1 MYEAIVLL
9 PLLGSVVAG
18 IIALVGARN
27 RFPGEEP
34 PPPLDDHAAAPLA
47 EDHAR
52 AAPAPEAA
60 HAAFASTH
68 VEEPEHAPA
77 AAGSL
82 LAELTTSTFLVIS
95 CVLSWF
101 ALLDVGVAGHEAR
114 VPLFSFIT
122 FGDLHSEW
130 LLRIDALTAVM
141 LVVVTTI
148 SSLVHSYSIG
158 YLEV

>member
-9 PLLGSVVAG
+9 PLLGAVVAG

-34 PPPLDDHAAAPLA
+34 QPPLDDHAAAP
-47 EDHAR
+47 
-52 AAPAPEAA
+52 APEAKHATFADA
-60 HAAFASTH
+60 HA
-68 VEEPEHAPA
+68 EEPEHAPS

-82 LAELTTSTFLVIS
+82 LTELTTSTFLVIS

-101 ALLDVGVAGHEAR
+101 ALFDVGLAGHEAR

-122 FGDLHSEW
+122 FGDL
-130 LLRIDALTAVM
+130 
-141 LVVVTTI
+141 
-148 SSLVHSYSIG
+148 
-158 YLEV
+158 